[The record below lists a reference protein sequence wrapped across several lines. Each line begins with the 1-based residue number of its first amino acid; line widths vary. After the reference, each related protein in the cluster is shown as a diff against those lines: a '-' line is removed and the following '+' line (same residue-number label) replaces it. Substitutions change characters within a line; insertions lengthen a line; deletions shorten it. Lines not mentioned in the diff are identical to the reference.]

1 MEDNLEFALALA
13 GASAGLAALL
23 IFALVTIINTWRTFA
38 GASAANREA
47 QTALLMLQD
56 LVRRVAV
63 EPAPREEA
71 AEQAPAPGLSA
82 AELEAVVRDFS
93 ELRRQADDLIER
105 QIRLQDAVRNLVESR
120 ALVGAESSDMLRDL
134 ESTIRRLETTVG
146 QMAAAIANLTQRVDR
161 MTG

>member
-1 MEDNLEFALALA
+1 
-13 GASAGLAALL
+13 
-23 IFALVTIINTWRTFA
+23 V
-38 GASAANREA
+38 
-47 QTALLMLQD
+47 
-56 LVRRVAV
+56 
-63 EPAPREEA
+63 
-71 AEQAPAPGLSA
+71 
-82 AELEAVVRDFS
+82 EAVVSDFS

-105 QIRLQDAVRNLVESR
+105 QVRLQEAVRNLVESR

>member
-1 MEDNLEFALALA
+1 VEDNLEFALAIA

-23 IFALVTIINTWRTFA
+23 IFAVVTIINTWRTFA
-38 GASAANREA
+38 GAAAANREA
-47 QTALLMLQD
+47 QAALLMLQE
-56 LVRRVAV
+56 LVRRAAV
-63 EPAPREEA
+63 EPAPKEA
-71 AEQAPAPGLSA
+71 EAQGPAPAISA
-82 AELEAVVRDFS
+82 SELEAVVSDFS

-105 QIRLQDAVRNLVESR
+105 QVRLQEAVRNLVESR